1 MKVHMK
7 HFQKNAISK
16 ILNNTHM
23 EICPLKT
30 CNFQEFSNSR
40 GRCSKC
46 KARKPLI
53 FRDLVEFT
61 THLSFHNF
69 RSNYFLKKCDFWGA
83 KVEDLFTHQNI
94 FTYLM
99 TPLRDAEVRASHILL
114 FLLNLAC
121 SLIILAVSKL

>member
-16 ILNNTHM
+16 ILNNPTWKFA
-23 EICPLKT
+23 PLKMW
-30 CNFQEFSNSR
+30 NFQEFSTSR

-46 KARKPLI
+46 IARKPLI

-61 THLSFHNF
+61 THLSFPNF
-69 RSNYFLKKCDFWGA
+69 RSSYSVRKCDFWEA

-94 FTYLM
+94 YTYLM
-99 TPLRDAEVRASHILL
+99 TPPGDAEIRTSHILL
-114 FLLNLAC
+114 FLLNLAY
-121 SLIILAVSKL
+121 SLVILAVSKL